1 MRCEEGKK
9 LHVKGTKITCV
20 TECPENYTNK
30 GLGDKI
36 LKEVYGDADIC
47 VHTDD
52 VDQDNCPKGTYEFFN
67 SDESGKS
74 NEVKIRCA

>member
-52 VDQDNCPKGTYEFFN
+52 VD
-67 SDESGKS
+67 
-74 NEVKIRCA
+74 